1 MGVLLLF
8 QLCCCLF
15 IEFWQLIFLAVLIV
29 KVQGVLGNGSH
40 MAACHKVNKPT
51 IAFPKG
57 CRDFKQGVATLGP
70 LGQWFSKCVP
80 LVVRELRSSGTQ
92 RNLRIKYKS
101 GRVSTKAIFF

>member
-8 QLCCCLF
+8 QLCCCSF
-15 IEFWQLIFLAVLIV
+15 IEFWQLIFLAVLIA

-70 LGQWFSKCVP
+70 LGQWFSKCGT
-80 LVVRELRSSGTQ
+80 RTTSGT
-92 RNLRIKYKS
+92 
-101 GRVSTKAIFF
+101 